1 MALGAGTAS
10 INYFNPLAPR
20 RSGGGSS
27 GGDGS
32 FGLPPLP
39 DPFGGQGGPRQVG
52 FVYGSSTATSPAPGL
67 AGQAGAGGFGLP
79 GSGGGAP
86 APPPAPIAGTG
97 ATTNYAQDNSNLKWL
112 EEQYK
117 QRFGSD
123 PTQRAIERSTSNI
136 RDTASGLMKE
146 AQANAARRGVYG
158 QGDSGILS
166 SAEGKIADA
175 AQRAA
180 AGAGAGIA
188 LGREQDLDKLTAAG
202 PAVLGA
208 NPQLQ
213 LQQQNLG
220 LAQQQMGQQAQLA
233 QMQANMQ
240 QQQMIANLWGSYL
253 GALR

>member
-1 MALGAGTAS
+1 MPG
-10 INYFNPLAPR
+10 INIDSLTPLAR
-20 RSGGGSS
+20 RPSSGGG
-27 GGDGS
+27 GGGS
-32 FGLPPLP
+32 FSLPGIPDIFGGGGGPVTNFGAVPPLP
-39 DPFGGQGGPRQVG
+39 GGGG
-52 FVYGSSTATSPAPGL
+52 
-67 AGQAGAGGFGLP
+67 
-79 GSGGGAP
+79 GGGAS
-86 APPPAPIAGTG
+86 AGGGGGAALPPASIPGTG
-97 ATTNYAQDNSNLKWL
+97 ATGNFAQNNSNLSWL

-123 PTQRAIERSTSNI
+123 PTQRAIDRSTSNI
-136 RDTASGLMKE
+136 RDTASGLMRE

-158 QGDSGILS
+158 QGDSGVLA

-180 AGAGAGIA
+180 ASAGAGIS
-188 LGREQDLDKLTAAG
+188 LGREQDLDRLVAAG